1 VRVRVVG
8 LNSSEVVEAVRAG
21 DLEAGMVS
29 LPIDDRGLD
38 VQPIMREEILY
49 ASTDPAHVR
58 TPATIEELASRPL
71 ILADASYGARIPC
84 AASSPSWPSASASPS
99 SRRSTSRTSR
109 PALELAARGLGDTIV
124 SRGILLAMGR
134 RVSKRLG
141 WVPFDEPFYTTFA
154 FVSRA
159 NAPLSP
165 AVARVPRAGARGAGR
180 AGPQAAHRPAAPADA
195 GLTFSRAAARA
206 VAAQA
211 AQEGVGRPWG

>member
-1 VRVRVVG
+1 
-8 LNSSEVVEAVRAG
+8 
-21 DLEAGMVS
+21 MVS

-58 TPATIEELASRPL
+58 TPATIEALASVPL
-71 ILADASYGARIPC
+71 ILADASYGAEDPM
-84 AASSPSWPSASASPS
+84 
-99 SRRSTSRTSR
+99 RRQLNELAQRVGVSIQ
-109 PALELAARGLGDTIV
+109 PQIDVEDIEAALELAARGLGDTIV
-124 SRGILLAMGR
+124 SRGILLAMGK

-165 AVARVPRAGARGAGR
+165 ASREFLGLAREGLAELARRLRTDPPRQRTPG
-180 AGPQAAHRPAAPADA
+180 
-195 GLTFSRAAARA
+195 
-206 VAAQA
+206 
-211 AQEGVGRPWG
+211 